1 MNKAKQLL
9 QQAVLLISAHPT
21 RDAVHKG
28 AKKKWAEGM
37 NSYMAKDYARA
48 ETLAREIFNDLKT
61 EENTND

>member
-9 QQAVLLISAHPT
+9 QQAVLLISAYPN

-48 ETLAREIFNDLKT
+48 ETLAREIFSYLKT
-61 EENTND
+61 EENKDD

>member
-21 RDAVHKG
+21 RDAVHK
-28 AKKKWAEGM
+28 AANKKWSEALS
-37 NSYMAKDYARA
+37 SYVAKDYARA
-48 ETLAREIFNDLKT
+48 EELALEIFNDLNT